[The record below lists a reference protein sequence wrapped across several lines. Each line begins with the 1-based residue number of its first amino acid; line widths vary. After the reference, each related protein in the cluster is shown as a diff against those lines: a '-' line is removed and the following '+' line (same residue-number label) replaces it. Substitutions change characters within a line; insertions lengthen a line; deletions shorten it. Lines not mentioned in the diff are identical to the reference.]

1 MVIFYQ
7 KIVPRIWIN
16 IFLTL
21 IFCHFILVGN
31 LYIPLQ
37 TKEQNNGNL
46 LPTSE
51 SSVVGK
57 SICAFI
63 SYYFCQLGIFLSKIE
78 TKQEGENVE
87 SVSQKM
93 YLKFFTLF
101 LLIEHFSY

>member
-1 MVIFYQ
+1 MKIFF
-7 KIVPRIWIN
+7 KCII
-16 IFLTL
+16 
-21 IFCHFILVGN
+21 CHSISVGN

-63 SYYFCQLGIFLSKIE
+63 SYYFCQLGIFSSKIE

-87 SVSQKM
+87 
-93 YLKFFTLF
+93 
-101 LLIEHFSY
+101 